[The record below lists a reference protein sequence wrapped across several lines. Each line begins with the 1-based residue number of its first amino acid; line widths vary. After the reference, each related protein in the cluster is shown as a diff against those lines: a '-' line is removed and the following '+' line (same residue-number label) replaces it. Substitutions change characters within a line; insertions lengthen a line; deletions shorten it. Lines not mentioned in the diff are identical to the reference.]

1 VSKGDGVAAQ
11 GRPSGRTQAGSVVEA
26 GAAAGPGP
34 RDNAGMPRRN
44 DEVAALLG
52 EYAELISIT
61 GGDAFRARSY
71 DRAARAIKGHPADV
85 SALGAAG
92 LRQIPGVGKSVADKV
107 TEYLTTGRIQ
117 AVEEIRARIP
127 PGVREMI
134 VIPALGPNRA
144 LRLHAELGIGSVA
157 ELTEAVRAGRLR
169 DLKGFG
175 PKSEERILR
184 GIELL
189 GQAGERVL
197 LSTGLEI
204 AEEMVTAL
212 REAPGC
218 VRCTYAGSARR
229 MRETVGDIDILAT
242 VQESDTR
249 ARTTEPLMAAFVALP
264 GVAEVAARGD
274 TKTTVR
280 TRRGLQVDL
289 RVVPEDSWGAALQYF
304 TGSQAHNVR
313 VREIAVRRGLRL
325 SEYGLFGVES
335 GERIAS
341 RTEEEVYRALG
352 LDWIP
357 PTLRED
363 GGEVE
368 AALRGE
374 LPALITEAGL
384 RGDLHTHTNLT
395 DGVSS
400 LEDMVAAARERGYEY
415 YAITDHAPDL
425 IMHRMTDEK
434 MLAQREQVRALQDQA
449 RPLGEALG
457 EAPAGTPAGLTL
469 LHGTELNIG
478 PDGSVDWPAGF
489 LEGFDV
495 CVASVHSHFGQP
507 RAQMTRRFIAAA
519 ENPHVNVIG
528 HPLTR
533 IIGRRDPVDVDLDE
547 LFGACARTGTAL
559 EINGSPHRRDL
570 PDEHLRRAKEAGVKF
585 AIDSDAHATSELAYA
600 RYGVG
605 AAQRGWLT
613 PDDVINAWPLDRL
626 RAFLRKGR

>member
-1 VSKGDGVAAQ
+1 
-11 GRPSGRTQAGSVVEA
+11 
-26 GAAAGPGP
+26 
-34 RDNAGMPRRN
+34 MPRPN
-44 DEVAALLG
+44 DDVAALLS

-61 GGDAFRARSY
+61 GGDGFRVRSY
-71 DRAARAIKGHPADV
+71 ERAARALRGHPVDV
-85 SALGAAG
+85 SDLDTGAL
-92 LRQIPGVGKSVADKV
+92 REIPGVGKSVADKV
-107 TEYLTTGRIQ
+107 AEYLSTGAIA
-117 AVEEIRARIP
+117 AVEAIRAQIP
-127 PGVREMI
+127 AGVREMI
-134 VIPALGPNRA
+134 AIPALGPNRA
-144 LRLHAELGIGSVA
+144 MQLHDELGIDSVA
-157 ELTEAVRAGRLR
+157 ELAEAVKAGQLR

-189 GQAGERVL
+189 TQAGERVL
-197 LSTGLEI
+197 LSIGLDT
-204 AEEMVTAL
+204 AEEMVAAL
-212 REAPGC
+212 RAVPGC

-242 VQESDTR
+242 VSDDNADPGDTADPGDAASASGDAAAR
-249 ARTTEPLMAAFVALP
+249 ARDTVSSVATAPLMAAFVALP
-264 GVAEVAARGD
+264 SVAEVIASGN
-274 TKTTVR
+274 TKTSIR

-289 RVVPEDSWGAALQYF
+289 RVVPEQSWGAALQYF

-313 VREIAVRRGLRL
+313 IREIAVRRKYKL
-325 SEYGLFGVES
+325 SEYGLFSVDT
-335 GERIAS
+335 GELIAS
-341 RTEEEVYRALG
+341 RTEEEIYRALG
-352 LDWIP
+352 MSWIP

-368 AALRGE
+368 AALRNE
-374 LPALITEAGL
+374 LPDLVTEDDL

-395 DGVSS
+395 DGTSS
-400 LEDMVAAARERGYEY
+400 LEDMVAAAQARGYEY

-434 MLAQREQVRALQDQA
+434 MLAQRDQVRTLQATMAQ
-449 RPLGEALG
+449 
-457 EAPAGTPAGLTL
+457 GTPAPLTL
-469 LHGTELNIG
+469 LHGSELNIG
-478 PDGSVDWPAGF
+478 PDGSVDWPASF
-489 LEGFDV
+489 LEGFDIR
-495 CVASVHSHFGQP
+495 VASVHSHFGQP
-507 RAQMTRRFIAAA
+507 KAQMTRRFIEAA

-547 LFGACARTGTAL
+547 VFRACARTGTAL

-585 AIDSDAHATSELAYA
+585 AIDSDAHATSELAYP

-613 PDDVINAWPLDRL
+613 ADDVINAWPLDRL
-626 RAFLRKGR
+626 RTFLCKAR